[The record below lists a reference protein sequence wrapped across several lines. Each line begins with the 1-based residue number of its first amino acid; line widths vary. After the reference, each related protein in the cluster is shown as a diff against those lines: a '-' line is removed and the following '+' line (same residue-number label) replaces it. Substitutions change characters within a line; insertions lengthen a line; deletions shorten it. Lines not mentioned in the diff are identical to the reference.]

1 MAGPSRQGGGGA
13 AAVMARGFGHLL
25 ASQVAS
31 RGLTFLLNLLA
42 ARRLSPEAY
51 SLATIQFHLLYAS
64 VLMLCREGLR
74 RACLRGTDDGRA
86 RDLEQVV
93 AVAWLAPA
101 LGEYML
107 AGAAPGV
114 RPRTDWKT

>member
-1 MAGPSRQGGGGA
+1 MAGPSKGGGGA

-51 SLATIQFHLLYAS
+51 SLATIQFHLLYAT

-74 RACLRGTDDGRA
+74 RACLRGGEGRD

-101 LGEYML
+101 LGENML
-107 AGAAPGV
+107 AGAAPGGAE
-114 RPRTDWKT
+114 D

>member
-1 MAGPSRQGGGGA
+1 M
-13 AAVMARGFGHLL
+13 
-25 ASQVAS
+25 
-31 RGLTFLLNLLA
+31 
-42 ARRLSPEAY
+42 SPEE
-51 SLATIQFHLLYAS
+51 
-64 VLMLCREGLR
+64 LMMFTHPG
-74 RACLRGTDDGRA
+74 GMKGGMTDDERA

-114 RPRTDWKT
+114 RPRTD